1 MFASTEGGAKMA
13 RIIAER
19 LVTSLFVIFGSTI
32 LVFTILYV
40 LPGDP
45 VDSIIDP
52 SVATPEM
59 VENLRKELGIDQPYH
74 VRLIHYFSDL
84 FRGDFGQSLVNS
96 TPVLPQIIEQFPKT
110 LALTIVSSCISI
122 IVGIT
127 LGVLSAVHRNKTI
140 DVLARMIGLFGI
152 SMPTFWTGILL
163 ILIFSV
169 ALGWL
174 PSLGSDGWQT
184 LILPSFTLG
193 IIGAGFIIRM
203 VRNSML
209 EVISENFITT
219 LRAKGLTERAI
230 MYRHALKN
238 ALIPA
243 LTMMGMMIGDM
254 LAGTVIIETVF
265 SRQGIGRLIADAIM
279 ASDLPVVQGVIFFTA
294 ILYILI
300 NLIVDLSYSAI
311 DPRVR
316 RSILHD

>member
-1 MFASTEGGAKMA
+1 MA
-13 RIIAER
+13 RSIIER
-19 LVTSLFVIFGSTI
+19 VLTALFVVFGSTF

-45 VDSIIDP
+45 VDTILDP

-59 VENLRKELGIDQPYH
+59 IEKLRQELGVDQPFH
-74 VRLIHYFSDL
+74 IQL
-84 FRGDFGQSLVNS
+84 FQYYSQLFQGDFGQSLVNS
-96 TPVLPQIIEQFPKT
+96 TPVLPQILEQFPKT
-110 LALTIVSSCISI
+110 LALTLASASISI
-122 IVGIT
+122 VLGLS
-127 LGVLSAVHRNKTI
+127 LGVLSAIHRNKAI
-140 DVLARMIGLFGI
+140 DILARIIGLFGI

-169 ALGWL
+169 HLGWF

-184 LILPSFTLG
+184 LILPAFTLG
-193 IIGAGFIIRM
+193 VIGAGSIIRM

-209 EVISENFITT
+209 EVISENFIIT
-219 LRAKGLTERAI
+219 LRSKGLTERVI
-230 MYRHALKN
+230 MYRHALRN

-243 LTMMGMMIGDM
+243 LTMMGMIIGDM

-294 ILYILI
+294 ILYITI
-300 NLIVDLSYSAI
+300 NLIVDLSYTVI

-316 RSILHD
+316 RSI

>member
-1 MFASTEGGAKMA
+1 MA